1 LDSRSVS
8 GRTDIKAGIEDR
20 EWKPALSAVEGIE
33 FQYGYPQSSIFDP
46 RFSLAWQ
53 GQTVSF
59 LRIEHLYK
67 TFNRVVAVNRLNLE
81 IREGEFFTLLGS
93 SGCGKTTTLRLV
105 GGLEKP
111 DGGEIHLGDRCLVS
125 ESRRL
130 FIKPEKRDMGMV
142 FQSYA
147 LWPHMTVF
155 ENVVYPLK
163 LRGIRGREAEK
174 KVGEVL
180 GLVGLGG
187 LQDRP
192 APALSGGQQQRVAL
206 ARALVF
212 SPRVLLLDEPLSN
225 LDAQLREEMRR
236 ELKGLQQRLGIT
248 VLFVTHDQIEALSL
262 SDRIAIMKIGELQQV
277 GSPEEVYYHPG
288 TPFVRDFL
296 GKTFLLPGKI
306 LGIGDQHINVAIQQF
321 DTSPLSIQRSNLS
334 ATGNGLAGVGQS
346 VMVAI
351 RPEQV
356 ELWAKAPEGKPNMVP
371 ANLQSV
377 QFLGDRYEYTVAL
390 GSETRVLVSPASRHL
405 RAGERI
411 YLELKSEGITL
422 WPRET

>member
-1 LDSRSVS
+1 M
-8 GRTDIKAGIEDR
+8 
-20 EWKPALSAVEGIE
+20 
-33 FQYGYPQSSIFDP
+33 
-46 RFSLAWQ
+46 
-53 GQTVSF
+53 SF
-59 LRIEHLYK
+59 LRIQSLYK

-81 IREGEFFTLLGS
+81 VREGEFFTLLGS

-105 GGLEKP
+105 GGLERP

-125 ESRRL
+125 ESKRL
-130 FIKPEKRDMGMV
+130 FVKPEKRDMGMV

-147 LWPHMTVF
+147 LWPHMTDF

-163 LRGIRGREAEK
+163 LRGLRGQEAEN
-174 KVGEVL
+174 KVAEVL
-180 GLVGLGG
+180 GLVGLAG
-187 LQDRP
+187 LQERP

-248 VLFVTHDQIEALSL
+248 VVFVTHDQIEALSL
-262 SDRIAIMKIGELQQV
+262 SDRIAIMQMGQLEQV
-277 GSPEEVYYHPG
+277 GNPEEVYYHPA

-296 GKTFLLPGKI
+296 GKTFLLPGRI
-306 LGIGDQHINVAIQQF
+306 LGIVDQQVNVAIQQF
-321 DTSPLSIQRSNLS
+321 DAAPLSIQRANLS
-334 ATGNGLAGVGQS
+334 ASGNGLTGVGQS

-390 GSETRVLVSPASRHL
+390 GSETRVLVSPASRDL
-405 RAGERI
+405 RAGEKI

>member
-1 LDSRSVS
+1 MI
-8 GRTDIKAGIEDR
+8 GKDR
-20 EWKPALSAVEGIE
+20 P
-33 FQYGYPQSSIFDP
+33 
-46 RFSLAWQ
+46 
-53 GQTVSF
+53 VSF
-59 LRIEHLYK
+59 LRIQDLYK
-67 TFNRVVAVNRLNLE
+67 TFDRVIAVNGLSLE

-105 GGLEKP
+105 GGLEKA

-174 KVGEVL
+174 NVSEVL
-180 GLVGLGG
+180 GLVGLAG
-187 LQDRP
+187 LEERP
-192 APALSGGQQQRVAL
+192 APSLSGGQQQRVAL

-212 SPRVLLLDEPLSN
+212 SPKVLLLDEPLSN

-236 ELKGLQQRLGIT
+236 ELKNLQQRLGIT

-262 SDRIAIMKIGELQQV
+262 SDRIAIMKTGQLEQV
-277 GSPEEVYYHPG
+277 GNPEEVYYRPA

-306 LGIGDQHINVAIQQF
+306 LKIGDQHINVAIQPF
-321 DTSPLSIQRSNLS
+321 ETSPLSIQRSNLS
-334 ATGNGLAGVGQS
+334 AAGNGLAGVGQP

-351 RPEQV
+351 RPEQI
-356 ELWAKAPEGKPNMVP
+356 ELWAKEPEGKLNMVP
-371 ANLQSV
+371 ASLQSV
-377 QFLGDRYEYTVAL
+377 QFLGDRYECTVAL

-405 RAGERI
+405 RAGEKI
-411 YLELKSEGITL
+411 YLELKAEGLTL

>member
-1 LDSRSVS
+1 
-8 GRTDIKAGIEDR
+8 
-20 EWKPALSAVEGIE
+20 
-33 FQYGYPQSSIFDP
+33 
-46 RFSLAWQ
+46 
-53 GQTVSF
+53 VSF
-59 LRIEHLYK
+59 LRIQDLYK
-67 TFNRVVAVNRLNLE
+67 TFDRVVAVDRLNVE
-81 IREGEFFTLLGS
+81 VREGEFFTLLGS

-111 DGGEIHLGDRCLVS
+111 DGGEIHLGDKCLAS
-125 ESRRL
+125 ERQKL
-130 FIKPEKRDMGMV
+130 FVKPEKRDMGMV

-174 KVGEVL
+174 KVAEVL
-180 GLVGLGG
+180 ELVGLGG
-187 LQDRP
+187 LEERP

-212 SPRVLLLDEPLSN
+212 SPKVLLLDEPLSN

-236 ELKGLQQRLGIT
+236 ELKALQRRVHVT
-248 VLFVTHDQIEALSL
+248 VVFVTHDQIEALSL
-262 SDRIAIMKIGELQQV
+262 SDRIAIMKTGQLEQV
-277 GSPEEVYYHPG
+277 GSPEEVYYRPA

-306 LGIGDQHINVAIQQF
+306 LGIADQQVNVAIQQF
-321 DTSPLSIQRSNLS
+321 DASPLAIQRTNLS
-334 ATGNGLAGVGQS
+334 ASGNGLTGVGQS

-351 RPEQV
+351 RPEQI
-356 ELWAKAPEGKPNMVP
+356 ELWAKPPEGKLNMVP

-405 RAGERI
+405 RAGEKI

-422 WPRET
+422 WPREV